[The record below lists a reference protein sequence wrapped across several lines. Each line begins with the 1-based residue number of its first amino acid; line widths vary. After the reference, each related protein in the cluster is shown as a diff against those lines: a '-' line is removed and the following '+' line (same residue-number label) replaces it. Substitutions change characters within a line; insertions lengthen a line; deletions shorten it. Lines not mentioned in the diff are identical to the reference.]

1 MIKRVN
7 KLTALLVAA
16 TSVASIAPMTSASA
30 ATKLE
35 TLESKIDSV
44 QAFDGGKYI
53 FDGYRTEDQD
63 SATYY
68 FNGSKDIEIE
78 DVDGDAFVKYGKDSI
93 SFANSDETLFNLSTG
108 KVDEDTV
115 AAKIAYMQTKFST
128 TVINKAKKYTNDKA
142 VLQNIQ
148 MNDQINA
155 DQFGDVWYG
164 YTTSAAVAAKE
175 AKDRVYTGYV
185 SAEGKYIDATETA
198 NVVYYVKGGNSKGK
212 ELTFD
217 EMSDTETVD
226 GKTYSLAAG
235 ETLFADSDNIYRVV
249 NVVKDGQ
256 NEQSYIQKLSKA
268 QGETVDGAYIPKTV
282 VSYEVSKGDLDAIKA
297 ATAVRVVNGS
307 IYTVDFDSTK
317 QKITVKK
324 YDLTKERD
332 TSSTAI
338 TNKRVNKV
346 KKDKD
351 YDDVVN
357 EDAYNFDIDVDGNVW
372 ILYKGNV
379 QKVVKGKLTTMYTV
393 DRTMNEISVYD
404 DNDVVVWNTKDEIYA
419 TVAGKTTEEDNK
431 EDDNVEAVA
440 GWVKNSDGTW
450 SYNKADG
457 TKATGWLNLNGT
469 WYYLDNNGIMQT
481 GWLNLSGTWYY
492 LQSSGAM
499 ATGWL
504 NLNGTWYY
512 LQPSGAMATGWLNL
526 NGTWYYLQPSGAMH
540 TGWLNDNGTWY
551 YLQSSGAMATNT
563 TVDGYRLG
571 ANGAWIR

>member
-35 TLESKIDSV
+35 TLEANIDSV

-93 SFANSDETLFNLSTG
+93 SFDNSDETLFNLSTG

-115 AAKIAYMQTKFST
+115 ADKIAYMQTKFNTS
-128 TVINKAKKYTNDKA
+128 VIKKVKKYTNESAKLVDIN
-142 VLQNIQ
+142 VD
-148 MNDQINA
+148 DQISA

-164 YTTSAAVAAKE
+164 YNVTTSGGTADA
-175 AKDRVYTGYV
+175 YTGYV

-198 NVVYYVKGGNSKGK
+198 NVVYYVQDGDSKGK
-212 ELTFD
+212 KLTFD

-226 GKTYSLAAG
+226 GKTYSLVAG

-256 NEQSYIQKLSKA
+256 TEQSYIQKLSKA

-282 VSYEVSKGDLDAIKA
+282 VSYEVSKEDLAAIKA

-307 IYTVDFDSTK
+307 IYTVDFDSTA

-338 TNKRVNKV
+338 TNDRVNKV
-346 KKDKD
+346 KEDED
-351 YDDVVN
+351 YDNVVK
-357 EDAYNFDIDVDGNVW
+357 EDAYDFDIDVDGNVW
-372 ILYKGNV
+372 VLYKGNV

-419 TVAGKTTEEDNK
+419 TVAGKDAVTDEDNK
-431 EDDNVEAVA
+431 EDDKVEVVA

-469 WYYLDNNGIMQT
+469 WYYLNNNGIMQT

-492 LQSSGAM
+492 LQS
-499 ATGWL
+499 
-504 NLNGTWYY
+504 
-512 LQPSGAMATGWLNL
+512 SGAMATGWLNL